1 MKKRVVV
8 AMSGGVDSSV
18 TAALL
23 KEQGYDVIG
32 ITMRIWEEPLRVKNL
47 PVEQK
52 KYSCCGG
59 EPAISD
65 ARRVAHK
72 LAIPYYTLDF
82 RKEFKTSVV
91 QNFIEEY
98 EKGRTPNPCIRCNR
112 FVKFDILLNRCR
124 EFNADYLATGHYA
137 RIEFSPSPY
146 SIGVSTPLAEKN
158 AVHFSPVTPLG
169 KIPPVK
175 SNGRWLL
182 EKGIDEKKDQ
192 SYFLY
197 AMTQE
202 QLARTLMPLG
212 NLTKTEVRK
221 IAKDL
226 NLVVAEKPESQ
237 EICFIPDDDYPKFLK
252 EYIPQ
257 ADQPGPILNIQGE
270 VIGQHKGI
278 IHYTIGQRKRIRIP
292 FSERLY
298 VIAIDRGK
306 NAIIVGTEKYGFG
319 SELVAENMN
328 YIALKELKE
337 PLRIKAKIRSVHDA
351 AEAEIRSLGKRVY
364 LKFAAPQWAITPGQ
378 AVVFYDGD
386 IVLGGGTIVSNQI
399 K

>member
-1 MKKRVVV
+1 MNKRVVV

-18 TAALL
+18 AAALL

-47 PVEQK
+47 PARQK

-82 RKEFKTSVV
+82 RKEFKKSVV
-91 QNFIEEY
+91 QNFIKEY

-112 FVKFDILLNRCR
+112 FVKFDILLNRCQ

-137 RIEFSPSPY
+137 LIEFSPNPF
-146 SIGVSTPLAEKN
+146 SIGGFTPLAEKN
-158 AVHFSPVTPLG
+158 AMHFSPVTPLG

-175 SNGRWLL
+175 SYGRWLL
-182 EKGIDEKKDQ
+182 KKGIDEKKDQ

-202 QLARTLMPLG
+202 QLAKTLMPLG

-226 NLVVAEKPESQ
+226 DLVVAKKPESQ
-237 EICFIPDDDYPKFLK
+237 EICFIPDDDYPSFLRKF
-252 EYIPQ
+252 IPD
-257 ADQPGPILNIQGE
+257 AAKPGPILNKQGE
-270 VIGQHKGI
+270 VIGKHNGLLS
-278 IHYTIGQRKRIRIP
+278 YTIGQRKRIGIP
-292 FSERLY
+292 FKERLY
-298 VIAIDRGK
+298 VTGIDMKK
-306 NAIIVGTEKYGFG
+306 NTITVGTEKEGYGN
-319 SELVAENMN
+319 ELIADDVN
-328 YIALKELKE
+328 YIAFKELKN
-337 PLRIKAKIRSVHDA
+337 PLRIKAKIRSIYPA
-351 AEAEIRSLGKRVY
+351 AEAEIKPIDHRVY
-364 LKFAAPQWAITPGQ
+364 LRFDEPQLAITPGQ

-386 IVLGGGTIVSNQI
+386 IVLGGGTICSLMG

>member
-1 MKKRVVV
+1 MAKRVVV

-18 TAALL
+18 AAALL

-32 ITMRIWEEPLRVKNL
+32 ITMRIWEEPLRKKSWVALAK
-47 PVEQK
+47 EK

-72 LAIPYYTLDF
+72 LKIPYYTLDF
-82 RKEFKTSVV
+82 RKEFKEKVI
-91 QNFIEEY
+91 QNFIQEY

-112 FVKFDILLNRCR
+112 FIKFDILLNRCQ
-124 EFNADYLATGHYA
+124 EFNADCLATGHYA
-137 RIEFSPSPY
+137 IIE
-146 SIGVSTPLAEKN
+146 
-158 AVHFSPVTPLG
+158 
-169 KIPPVK
+169 K
-175 SNGRWLL
+175 SDNRWQLK
-182 EKGIDEKKDQ
+182 KGIDAKKDQ

-197 AMTQE
+197 TMTQE
-202 QLARTLMPLG
+202 QLAHTLMPLG

-252 EYIPQ
+252 NYIPD
-257 ADQPGPILNIQGE
+257 AAKPGPILNKQGE

-278 IHYTIGQRKRIRIP
+278 IHFTIGQRKSIGIP
-292 FSERLY
+292 FTERLY
-298 VIAIDRGK
+298 VIAIDPIK
-306 NAIIVGTEKYGFG
+306 NAIIVGTEKDGYGT
-319 SELVAENMN
+319 ELEAADLNF
-328 YIALKELKE
+328 IAPKTLGKT
-337 PLRIKAKIRSVHDA
+337 LRVKAKIRSDHPA
-351 AEAEIRSLGKRVY
+351 AIAEIQPLNRNIH
-364 LKFAAPQWAITPGQ
+364 LKFDEPQLSITPGQ

-386 IVLGGGTIVSNQI
+386 IVFGGGTICSTA
-399 K
+399 KK